1 VKKFVL
7 VRGKSGR
14 LHLYPREVWRYM
26 AERDNTHMFEL
37 VVDHDDKEVLRQM
50 QALANDKME
59 D

>member
-1 VKKFVL
+1 
-7 VRGKSGR
+7 
-14 LHLYPREVWRYM
+14 M